1 MLSLEHVEVM
11 ISAEEIKARVAELGA
26 QISRDFKG
34 QPLHVIGVL
43 KGSFIF
49 LADLVRHIGLDCSVD
64 FLGVSSYGSRTSSSG
79 IVRLTQD
86 LSSPIEGKHVLLV
99 EDIIDTGLTMKYLMD
114 NLQTRRPASL
124 SVCTL
129 LHKPSNQS
137 IEVPL
142 HYVGFTI
149 ANKFVIGYGLD
160 YAEFYR
166 NLPYIGVVRDE
177 GDSSKMS

>member
-1 MLSLEHVEVM
+1 
-11 ISAEEIKARVAELGA
+11 
-26 QISRDFKG
+26 
-34 QPLHVIGVL
+34 
-43 KGSFIF
+43 
-49 LADLVRHIGLDCSVD
+49 
-64 FLGVSSYGSRTSSSG
+64 
-79 IVRLTQD
+79 
-86 LSSPIEGKHVLLV
+86 LLV